1 MIMKASKNG
10 IELIKKYE
18 GCKLN
23 AYLCPAN
30 VWTIGYGHTKNV
42 KEGDKITQEMAE
54 QLLVNDLQQFENAV
68 NAYCL
73 RALTQ
78 NQFDALISFVFNLGS
93 VAFRASTLL
102 KRINANQMELA
113 ALEFERWNKA
123 GGKVLEGLTKRR
135 KDEKALFL
143 KK

>member
-1 MIMKASKNG
+1 MKASKNG

-93 VAFRASTLL
+93 VAFKASTLL

>member
-1 MIMKASKNG
+1 MKISKNG

>member
-1 MIMKASKNG
+1 MKISKNG

-78 NQFDALISFVFNLGS
+78 NQFDALVSFVFNLG
-93 VAFRASTLL
+93 
-102 KRINANQMELA
+102 
-113 ALEFERWNKA
+113 
-123 GGKVLEGLTKRR
+123 
-135 KDEKALFL
+135 
-143 KK
+143 

>member
-1 MIMKASKNG
+1 MIMKISKNG

-42 KEGDKITQEMAE
+42 KECDKITQEMAE

-78 NQFDALISFVFNLGS
+78 NQFDALVSFVFNLGS

-123 GGKVLEGLTKRR
+123 AGKVLEGLTKRR
-135 KDEKALFL
+135 KDEKELFL

>member
-1 MIMKASKNG
+1 MKASKNG

>member
-1 MIMKASKNG
+1 MKASKNG
-10 IELIKKYE
+10 IELIKKDE